1 MKKSVKIF
9 STLLIMAIIIC
20 TFSTFCFATT
30 VGGVTIPAADSS
42 KTDVSDIAQK
52 AANIVKTLQMIAAI
66 AAVIIIAILGIKYM
80 LGSVEERAEYKKSF
94 MPLIIGVIVVVL
106 ATQIAAVIFNLAQ

>member
-20 TFSTFCFATT
+20 TFSTFCFAGT
-30 VGGVTIPAADSS
+30 VGGVTFSEGTAGDTSVLA
-42 KTDVSDIAQK
+42 TK
-52 AANIVKTLQMIAAI
+52 AANIVATLRNIAAI
-66 AAVIIIAILGIKYM
+66 IAVIIVAILGIKYM

-94 MPLIIGVIVVVL
+94 MPLIIGVVVVL
-106 ATQIAAVIFNLAQ
+106 LAFQIASMIFELAA

>member
-20 TFSTFCFATT
+20 TFSTFCFAGT
-30 VGGVTIPAADSS
+30 VGGVTFSEGTAGDTSVA
-42 KTDVSDIAQK
+42 TK
-52 AANIVKTLQMIAAI
+52 AANIVATLRNIAAI
-66 AAVIIIAILGIKYM
+66 IAVIIVAILGIKYM

-94 MPLIIGVIVVVL
+94 MPLIIGVVVVL
-106 ATQIAAVIFNLAQ
+106 LAFQIASMIFELAA